1 MPHACHSTRT
11 LVGSPK
17 TETPCLS
24 PHFSMFYTL
33 STRPRC
39 QSHTY
44 ALPRDRRSGD
54 TWVLHTSVRTYSF
67 PCYLHF
73 PLPSKTKQKEAETD
87 EVVTGGRGAADRPCL
102 AEPELAGNRRE
113 GREGGRPRRQPP
125 ARLGRGVGRASGRG
139 GVAGGGPVGAAARS
153 SFPRRPR
160 QARAASGAAGAA
172 PANRARPAGIGRGDP
187 ASALTMVRPQVGRTT
202 LWLRCGS
209 GFSPGKRSS
218 GRSGPAAPDSRFASG
233 QDGGPKP
240 RLQPE
245 TAWVKGRGAG
255 PTGNSWVPG
264 CLILP

>member
-87 EVVTGGRGAADRPCL
+87 EVVTGGRGAADRPSL

-125 ARLGRGVGRASGRG
+125 ARLGRGGGRAGGRTRRCGRRRPGGRG
-139 GVAGGGPVGAAARS
+139 SSLQFPPEAAPSPGRQRGCGRGSCHPGPAGGDMARGPGLGAYH
-153 SFPRRPR
+153 
-160 QARAASGAAGAA
+160 GEAAGGAHHALA
-172 PANRARPAGIGRGDP
+172 P
-187 ASALTMVRPQVGRTT
+187 
-202 LWLRCGS
+202 LRLG
-209 GFSPGKRSS
+209 
-218 GRSGPAAPDSRFASG
+218 
-233 QDGGPKP
+233 
-240 RLQPE
+240 LQPRE
-245 TAWVKGRGAG
+245 AELG
-255 PTGNSWVPG
+255 PLRTCCP
-264 CLILP
+264 